1 MIGYPDD
8 LFYSR
13 EHTWVRI
20 EGNLATIGIT
30 DYAQEKLGEIYDV
43 ELPEPDAQVIQDE
56 PFGIIESSKN
66 VAEII
71 SPVSGVVISV
81 NDDIN
86 DDIGVINN
94 DPYGTGWLIIV
105 EMDNLDEVNNLLDHM
120 EYIGFVG
127 EEVAIG

>member
-1 MIGYPDD
+1 MTSFPDD
-8 LFYSR
+8 IFYSR

-43 ELPEPDAQVIQDE
+43 ELPEPDAQVTQDE
-56 PFGIIESSKN
+56 PCGIIESSKN

-71 SPVSGVVISV
+71 SPVSGSVISV
-81 NDDIN
+81 NEDIN
-86 DDIGVINN
+86 DDISAINS
-94 DPYGTGWLIIV
+94 DPYGAGWLIIV

-120 EYIGFVG
+120 EYVDFVG
-127 EEVAIG
+127 EDIEIG